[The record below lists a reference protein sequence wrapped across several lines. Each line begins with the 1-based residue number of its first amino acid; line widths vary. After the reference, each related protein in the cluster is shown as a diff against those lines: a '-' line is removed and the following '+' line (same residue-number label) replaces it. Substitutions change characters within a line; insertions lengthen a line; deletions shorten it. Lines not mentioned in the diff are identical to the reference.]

1 MILLALGFFGGIVLT
16 AAAVLI
22 PGRLLSVPEPD
33 DTGDNV
39 DPGDRSD
46 VGGDGHG

>member
-1 MILLALGFFGGIVLT
+1 MILLVLGFFGGIVLT

-33 DTGDNV
+33 SFDDTDV
-39 DPGDRSD
+39 GDRSD
-46 VGGDGHG
+46 VGGDDHD